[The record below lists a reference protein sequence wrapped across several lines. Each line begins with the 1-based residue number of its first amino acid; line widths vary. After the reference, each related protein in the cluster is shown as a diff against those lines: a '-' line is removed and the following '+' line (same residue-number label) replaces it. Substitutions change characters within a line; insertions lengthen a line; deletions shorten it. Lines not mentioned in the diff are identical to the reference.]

1 MLYWRAW
8 LDSSLISGF
17 IGCTLFFR
25 RFQPES
31 IHIATLP
38 EQIAALECEVR
49 GWDCAPIHFYDET
62 EFLGLGDRSKSA
74 LCQRIASL
82 PKLYQAG
89 WFYQQLL
96 KLGCQEVIPE
106 LTDWTLVWD
115 SDLIPFAAW
124 PLLKDGVPASALLQH
139 KSKGNPVI
147 VAAWERWIRD
157 HLGVLPIADPV
168 GTFIPHHMWF
178 YRPALQSLC
187 DQIQSFSGRD
197 WPLAIMD
204 TVATHESFSEY
215 WAVASWMAARYPD
228 QFAYHRYEL
237 AGATTE
243 RFFEDGRGKLARI
256 ITENGRYSKRWPS
269 PKSHTLVCGPVCMR
283 ARCLSVFLVDWRSSV
298 FMLPSSLS
306 LESSPRHID
315 KLEANRHLEEQR
327 SRWLVRAIDR
337 EGLGIDLNKS
347 CFRRWF
353 SNENLLSRSIVFT
366 CVNMNF
372 PICVLSNIVLVC
384 LAAGVQKSS
393 HCGLDVG
400 AQIANYI
407 ARAELILIASN

>member
-1 MLYWRAW
+1 MHRCGTGRPGDDRSCSIVHFDSPLSDRMLTNFTVFMPLLRREWHTRAV
-8 LDSSLISGF
+8 LEGL
-17 IGCTLFFR
+17 TR
-25 RFQPES
+25 RFQPGS

-38 EQIAALECEVR
+38 EQIVALECEVK
-49 GWDCAPIHFYDET
+49 GWDCVPIHFYDET
-62 EFLGLGDRSKSA
+62 KFFGLGDRSKSA

-96 KLGCQEVIPE
+96 KLGCQEAIPE

-157 HLGVLPIADPV
+157 HLEVLPIADPV

-187 DQIQSFSGRD
+187 DQLQSFSGRD

-215 WAVASWMAARYPD
+215 WALASWMAARYPD

-243 RFFEDGRGKLARI
+243 RFFEDGRGKLARYYRKWLLQQ
-256 ITENGRYSKRWPS
+256 TMAESEETPS
-269 PKSHTLVCGPVCMR
+269 YAALYACVHDAYQLTGDP
-283 ARCLSVFLVDWRSSV
+283 
-298 FMLPSSLS
+298 LPSSLS

-315 KLEANRHLEEQR
+315 KFEANRHLEEQR
-327 SRWLVRAIDR
+327 SRWLVRANDR
-337 EGLGIDLNKS
+337 EALGIN
-347 CFRRWF
+347 
-353 SNENLLSRSIVFT
+353 V
-366 CVNMNF
+366 
-372 PICVLSNIVLVC
+372 P
-384 LAAGVQKSS
+384 
-393 HCGLDVG
+393 
-400 AQIANYI
+400 
-407 ARAELILIASN
+407 